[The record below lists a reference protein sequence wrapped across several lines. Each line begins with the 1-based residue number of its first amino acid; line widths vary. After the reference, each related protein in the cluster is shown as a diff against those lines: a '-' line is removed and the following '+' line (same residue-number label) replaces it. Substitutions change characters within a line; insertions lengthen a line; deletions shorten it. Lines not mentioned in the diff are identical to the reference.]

1 MDLVICES
9 INLNTAFTMHS
20 ILYGT
25 KYSRVYQEKIVKDS
39 LEKI

>member
-9 INLNTAFTMHS
+9 INSNTAFTMYS

-25 KYSRVYQEKIVKDS
+25 KYLRVDQVTFVEDS
-39 LEKI
+39 LEKR